1 MKNYNIAI
9 EMCEF
14 FLIHLNNNLEKGV
27 LIILVHSFLGPHSN
41 VISDNNDEYD
51 LNNYTQNEK
60 LHYFFSSQVE

>member
-27 LIILVHSFLGPHSN
+27 LIILVHSFLGPHSK
-41 VISDNNDEYD
+41 ISDDND
-51 LNNYTQNEK
+51 NE
-60 LHYFFSSQVE
+60 